1 MSGMG
6 KKEMGMGLSLLIQTY
21 YASTSSQK
29 EEYKVHEKFI
39 ANCYYCQQMATKMT
53 QPPFHPTP
61 NERTGSF

>member
-1 MSGMG
+1 MSGME

-39 ANCYYCQQMATKMT
+39 ANCYYCQ
-53 QPPFHPTP
+53 HG
-61 NERTGSF
+61 N